1 MIYCNISC
9 CRMVNMVRLQR
20 GQFST
25 NVEEPCTRLFATCA
39 SWCRVKCKTLVGR
52 GCWEYFE
59 WRTQVLNTSAILY
72 AFYGMM
78 PFWSILGQGSSSESS
93 LCSRQV
99 LEKHGLNSSLPV
111 QISAEKFVSRAVPG
125 NPWIHQNE
133 FCRESVKIS
142 GILKTLNQ
150 LELEDEEED
159 FMIAA
164 AVANASAHRH
174 LNEPWFTETNGGAV
188 RATLVGKNTHCA
200 LRAFRI
206 GSSMATAVE
215 TPHLAFVAATAA
227 ASATADRLASWG
239 APSKTI
245 GQLAFQAAR
254 GVIYLFSPWALV

>member
-1 MIYCNISC
+1 
-9 CRMVNMVRLQR
+9 MVNIVRLQR

-25 NVEEPCTRLFATCA
+25 NVEEPCTRHCATCA
-39 SWCRVKCKTLVGR
+39 RWCRVKCKTLVGR
-52 GCWEYFE
+52 GLLRIFWVKHAGSQHFC
-59 WRTQVLNTSAILY
+59 NCP
-72 AFYGMM
+72 FYEMI
-78 PFWSILGQGSSSESS
+78 PFWSILGQGSSSGSW

-99 LEKHGLNSSLPV
+99 LEKHGLNSSLPL

-125 NPWIHQNE
+125 NPWVHQNE

-142 GILKTLNQ
+142 GIMKTLKQ

-159 FMIAA
+159 LMIAA

-200 LRAFRI
+200 LGAFRI
-206 GSSMATAVE
+206 DSPMATAVE
-215 TPHLAFVAATAA
+215 TPHIAFVAATAA

-239 APSKTI
+239 APSGTI
-245 GQLAFQAAR
+245 GQLAFQAVR
-254 GVIYLFSPWALV
+254 GVTCVRRGHWFRH

>member
-1 MIYCNISC
+1 M
-9 CRMVNMVRLQR
+9 
-20 GQFST
+20 
-25 NVEEPCTRLFATCA
+25 
-39 SWCRVKCKTLVGR
+39 
-52 GCWEYFE
+52 
-59 WRTQVLNTSAILY
+59 
-72 AFYGMM
+72 
-78 PFWSILGQGSSSESS
+78 GQGSISGSS

-125 NPWIHQNE
+125 NPWVHQNE

-215 TPHLAFVAATAA
+215 TPHIAFVAATAA